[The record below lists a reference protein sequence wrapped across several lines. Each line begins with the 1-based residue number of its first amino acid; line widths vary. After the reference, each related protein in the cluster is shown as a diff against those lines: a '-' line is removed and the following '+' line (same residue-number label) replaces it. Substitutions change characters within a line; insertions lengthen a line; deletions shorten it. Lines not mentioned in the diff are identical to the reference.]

1 MKITELA
8 IKLRTSVLVLT
19 GMITLGGLVAYVSLP
34 KESNPSIEVPNIVV
48 TSIYPGATPNDIES
62 LVTQPI
68 EDEIKGLSGIEKIT
82 STSVEGVSTI
92 VVAFSPGV
100 SMGDANSKVREKV
113 DLAKKDLPA
122 EVEEPIVSEIDLSEF
137 PILTIN
143 LAANYPLSQLKRV
156 AEDVEDAVEAIPS
169 VLQVDLIGGREREVQ
184 VLVDLARL
192 KAYNIAFE
200 DLTKTLTGE
209 NQNVPGGS
217 IDVGHMN
224 YLVRVDGQFK
234 SPAEI
239 EDLVVKIAGD
249 RPILVRD
256 VAQVQFGFKDA
267 VSQSRLRVLRV
278 DAPKA
283 GTVAAEHADKKGDA
297 RGLLDVNQQ
306 GYKAVISLNVK
317 KRAGENILDTS
328 DEVEALIK
336 GFNFPEGTEVLI
348 TGDQSVQVRAMVK
361 DLENNIIAGLVFVV
375 AVLLFFLGVRTAVL
389 VGVAI
394 PISLML
400 SFIVFMVMGQTL
412 NFIILFSLI
421 IALGM
426 LVDNAIVIVENIY
439 RYLEEGATPFEA
451 AAKGTGEV
459 GLAVV
464 ASTAT
469 TVAVFAPMMFWPGI
483 IGEFM
488 GFMPLTLMITL
499 SASLFVAI
507 LINPVI
513 TGYFARV
520 DGRKYPRARRATK
533 VIGLILLVLGAVITA
548 MGNRNVALVLF
559 GGGGAL
565 VVLHLLVFRHVVR
578 WCMNRGL
585 PALVD
590 FYRRFLRWML
600 VRDYTA
606 RFAMVRNTL
615 ALGSMTAGVL
625 LLVLGGTIYA
635 LAGPAAG
642 MLLVYPGGGL
652 AVLGLALIM
661 LHTVESVLIGGG
673 YSVLAGLAL
682 GLMSFLVMVVMTL
695 AGNPPDEKL
704 KLLLMALPA
713 AIAVLGLPGM
723 VLRRFTRRL
732 ILTDNRARLMTGVF
746 GTLVLIIMAFFV
758 APTGVEFFPDTDPTQ
773 VQVSVS
779 GPLGANLDE
788 GSRLAEVVTARI
800 ESLLA
805 DNPTSESGVKNLV
818 VNVGVGGDTMFGGGA
833 ASPEKS
839 TITLNLVDYEDRN
852 EPSRETLIKLRD
864 QLQGLPG
871 ADIEFTKD
879 QQGPP
884 TGPPVNIEISG
895 KDFNEVVRISGELV
909 KQIKSLAETG
919 KVPGLVDIRD
929 NLNTGRPE
937 MEVVVDRAR
946 AAQFGISTGKVAN
959 MIRTAV
965 NGLEA
970 SKWRDRED
978 EYDIT
983 VRLRPEDRGQLESLR
998 DLTIMHEGT
1007 QIPLMSVAEFKIGS
1021 GLGSVTRKDG
1031 QRVVTVMANVREGFN
1046 KQEVLAM
1053 VQANL
1058 GTFEKGL
1065 PLGYSMRYTGENE
1078 DQAKSFGFLTKA
1090 LGAGIALIMMILI
1103 AQFNS
1108 VALPFL
1114 IMVAVGLSMVGVLLG
1129 LLLTGTA
1136 FGLFTF
1142 IGVISLAGIV
1152 VNNNIVLIDYTLQ
1165 LRERGMD
1172 KTKAIIEAGATR
1184 LRPVLLTA
1192 LTTVL
1197 GLIPLTFGINID
1209 FLGLLTDLD
1218 PDLRIGSPNTQF
1230 WGPMGI
1236 AIISGLTFATF
1247 LTLIIVPVMYSVF
1260 DSVSVRLS
1268 GLFKPRPLTEAE
1280 GGDPEGGASDGGEAA
1295 RLSLGKAK
1303 ADDASDDGPV
1313 PAPA

>member
-1 MKITELA
+1 MNITDLA

-68 EDEIKGLSGIEKIT
+68 EDEIKGISGIDKIT

-92 VVAFSPGV
+92 VVEFSPGV
-100 SMGDANSKVREKV
+100 SMSEANAKVRERV
-113 DLAKKDLPA
+113 DLAKKELPA

-137 PILTIN
+137 PILTVN

-156 AEDVEDAVEAIPS
+156 AEDVEDAIEAIPS
-169 VLQVDLIGGREREVQ
+169 VLEVDLIGGREREVQ
-184 VLVDLARL
+184 VYVDLARL

-234 SPAEI
+234 DPAEI
-239 EDLVVKIAGD
+239 ENLVVKTAAD

-267 VSQSRLRVLRV
+267 VNHSRLRALRV
-278 DAPKA
+278 DAPRA
-283 GTVAAEHADKKGDA
+283 GTPEAADPAKKGDA
-297 RGLLDVNQQ
+297 RGLVDVKQQ

-317 KRAGENILDTS
+317 KRAGQNILDTS
-328 DEVEALIK
+328 DAVEALVRDY
-336 GFNFPEGTEVLI
+336 NFPEGTEVLM

-375 AVLLFFLGVRTAVL
+375 AILLFFLGVRTAIL

-400 SFIVFMVMGQTL
+400 SFLIFMVMGQTL

-439 RYLEEGATPFEA
+439 RYLEEGYPPFEA

-459 GLAVV
+459 GLAVIS
-464 ASTAT
+464 STAT

-488 GFMPLTLMITL
+488 GFMPLTLIVTL

-513 TGYFARV
+513 TGFFARV
-520 DGRKYPRARRATK
+520 DGRKYPGARRATK
-533 VIGLILLVLGAVITA
+533 IVGAVLFVLGAVITA
-548 MGNRNVALVLF
+548 MGSRNVALVLF
-559 GGGGAL
+559 GGGAAL
-565 VVLHLLVFRHVVR
+565 VILHLLIFRHAVR

-585 PALVD
+585 PWMVEA
-590 FYRRFLRWML
+590 YRGFLRWML
-600 VRDYTA
+600 RRDYTA

-615 ALGSMTAGVL
+615 ALGSFTVGML
-625 LLVLGGTIYA
+625 LLVCGGIVYA
-635 LAGPAAG
+635 AAGPLAGQ
-642 MLLVYPGGGL
+642 LLLFPGAGL
-652 AVLGLALIM
+652 AALGLALIM
-661 LHTVESVLIGGG
+661 LHALESIVVGGG
-673 YSVLAGLAL
+673 YSVLAGLVL
-682 GLMSFLVMVVMTL
+682 GLLSFLTIL
-695 AGNPPDEKL
+695 AMKAVGNPPGEPL
-704 KLLLMALPA
+704 QMLLLGLPA
-713 AIAVLGLPGM
+713 AIVVLGLPGIL
-723 VLRRFTRRL
+723 LRRFTKRL

-746 GTLVLIIMAFFV
+746 ATLVLIIGAFFV
-758 APTGVEFFPDTDPTQ
+758 APTGVEFFPDSDPTQ
-773 VQVSVS
+773 VRVNVS
-779 GPLGANLDE
+779 GPLGANLEE
-788 GSRLAEVVTARI
+788 GSRLAEVVTARV
-800 ESLLA
+800 EALLT
-805 DNPTSESGVKNLV
+805 DNPASESGVKNVV
-818 VNVGVGGDTMFGGGA
+818 VNVGVSADSQFGGGA
-833 ASPEKS
+833 ASPETS
-839 TITLNLVDYEDRN
+839 TITLNLVDYEDRA
-852 EPSRETLIKLRD
+852 EPSRETLVKLRD
-864 QLQGLPG
+864 QLKGLPG

-884 TGPPVNIEISG
+884 TGPPVNIEVSG
-895 KDFNEVVRISGELV
+895 KDFDQVVRISSELV
-909 KQIKSLAETG
+909 KKLKALADSNA
-919 KVPGLVDIRD
+919 VPGLVDVRD

-946 AAQFGISTGKVAN
+946 AAQFGLSTGKVAN
-959 MIRTAV
+959 VIRTAI

-983 VRLRPEDRGQLESLR
+983 VRLRPEDRTQLESLR

-1007 QIPLMSVAEFKIGS
+1007 QIPLMSVAEFKVGS

-1031 QRVVTVMANVREGFN
+1031 QRVVTVMANVLEGYN
-1046 KQEVLAM
+1046 NQAVLAQ
-1053 VQANL
+1053 VQESL
-1058 GTFEKGL
+1058 VDFQKTL
-1065 PLGYSMRYTGENE
+1065 PLGYSLRYTGENE
-1078 DQAKSFGFLTKA
+1078 EQAESFGFLTKA
-1090 LGAGIALIMMILI
+1090 LGAGLALIIMILI

-1108 VALPFL
+1108 VALPFI
-1114 IMVAVGLSMVGVLLG
+1114 IMVAVALSMVGVLVG
-1129 LLLTGTA
+1129 LLLTGTP

-1165 LRERGMD
+1165 LRARGME
-1172 KTKAIIEAGATR
+1172 KTMAVIEAGATR

-1209 FLGLLTDLD
+1209 FLGLMVDLN

-1247 LTLIIVPVMYSVF
+1247 LTLIIVPVMYSMF
-1260 DSVSVRLS
+1260 DSVAVRLS
-1268 GLFKPRPLTEAE
+1268 GLFTPKPLTEE
-1280 GGDPEGGASDGGEAA
+1280 EAA
-1295 RLSLGKAK
+1295 AGGSAVSP
-1303 ADDASDDGPV
+1303 AAVGPAAAG
-1313 PAPA
+1313 PAAELPG